1 MAAQGSSFKVRQFNP
16 EVDRLEIACLRE
28 SNFPTLIDGEAS
40 STTIDGSAA
49 LMLWN
54 QNADTLMSIDFG
66 NGYWPTLQALSI
78 RPASLDSVCSASCV
92 PVTTPFSS

>member
-66 NGYWPTLQALSI
+66 NGYEILSWM
-78 RPASLDSVCSASCV
+78 RL
-92 PVTTPFSS
+92 